1 VPVIEYERMKDEIVT
16 LKREVMKANY
26 EKDKILAMKISEMG
40 MEVNKELLSSEL
52 EEPEKE
58 TAENPEET
66 IQDEIVATVD
76 ADMNDEEVV
85 ETVEVGEPRF
95 PRLSSDSLYGE
106 ELFLIS
112 QASSGSY
119 GTYNTTLNDII
130 DYSINDLSNSIEK

>member
-1 VPVIEYERMKDEIVT
+1 MSDSKQYAKS
-16 LKREVMKANY
+16 
-26 EKDKILAMKISEMG
+26 IS
-40 MEVNKELLSSEL
+40 
-52 EEPEKE
+52 
-58 TAENPEET
+58 
-66 IQDEIVATVD
+66 
-76 ADMNDEEVV
+76 
-85 ETVEVGEPRF
+85 RF